1 MQCKAKSKRSQ
12 QQCKRA
18 AMKGKEVCLMHGG
31 KSLSGAGSPRT
42 KTLRHS
48 KLLPKRLRKLLSDVQ
63 QYGNPVDL
71 TDEIHLLDTR
81 IADLFRSMNRDNI
94 EAKLANIEIAFKD
107 FEAAFHSGD
116 KERLAHAKAELA
128 KAIQTGIQES
138 QTWDQIMRL
147 FDLRRKLVSVQ
158 DRKQARAESNIS
170 ANVLIDYTMRLIH
183 IYREAVSNN
192 CAAQG
197 ESLITNIRL
206 ALLEG
211 KFTSDVTDSV
221 LGMLVP
227 EVQKAYAR
235 TQRFI
240 LSDTSR
246 GITALLPSKSLPDI
260 ESRAISLP
268 EGKGIAS

>member
-1 MQCKAKSKRSQ
+1 MEE
-12 QQCKRA
+12 
-18 AMKGKEVCLMHGG
+18 KEVCLMHGG
-31 KSLSGAGSPRT
+31 KSLSGAGSPRA

-48 KLLPKRLRKLLSDVQ
+48 KLLPKRLRKLLKDVQ

-71 TDEIHLLDTR
+71 TDEIQLLDTR
-81 IADLFRSMNRDNI
+81 IADLFRSMNSDNI

-107 FEAAFHSGD
+107 FEAGFHSGD
-116 KERLAHAKAELA
+116 EERLAQAKVELA
-128 KAIQTGIQES
+128 NVIQAGVKES
-138 QTWDQIMRL
+138 QTWDHIMRL

-158 DRKQARAESNIS
+158 DRKQARAESSIS
-170 ANVLIDYTMRLIH
+170 ANVLMDYTMRLIH
-183 IYREAVSNN
+183 IYRESVSNN

-197 ESLITNIRL
+197 ETLITNIRV

-211 KFTSDVTDSV
+211 KFTTDVTDSV

-227 EVQKAYAR
+227 EIQKAYAK

-246 GITALLPSKSLPDI
+246 GIAALLPPKTLPNA
-260 ESRAISLP
+260 ES
-268 EGKGIAS
+268 

>member
-1 MQCKAKSKRSQ
+1 MQCTAKSKRSK

-18 AMKGKEVCLMHGG
+18 AMEGKEVCLMHGG
-31 KSLSGAGSPRT
+31 KSLSGAGSPRA

-48 KLLPKRLRKLLSDVQ
+48 KLLPKRLRKLLEDAQ
-63 QYGNPVDL
+63 QQGNPVDL
-71 TDEIHLLDTR
+71 TDEIYLLDTR
-81 IADLFRSMNRDNI
+81 ISDLFRSMNNDNI
-94 EAKLANIEIAFKD
+94 EEKLATIEKAFNE
-107 FEAAFHSGD
+107 FEAAFHSDD
-116 KERLAHAKAELA
+116 KDKLAHAKIELA
-128 KAIQTGIQES
+128 KAIHVGVQES
-138 QTWDQIMRL
+138 QTWDRIMRL

-158 DRKQARAESNIS
+158 DRKQARAESSIGAS
-170 ANVLIDYTMRLIH
+170 VLMDYTMRLIH

-197 ESLITNIRL
+197 ETLITNIRV

-211 KFTSDVTDSV
+211 KFTTDVTDSV

-227 EVQKAYAR
+227 EIQKAYAR

-246 GITALLPSKSLPDI
+246 GIAALLPPETLPNA
-260 ESRAISLP
+260 ES
-268 EGKGIAS
+268 